1 MGYAT
6 SNPPVAMSMGPLA
19 QFNTTESTSV
29 GGKLWLYKSADVIA
43 TVEGANYFSNGQA
56 LGMQAGDLVYILD
69 TTTPHAYLETVA
81 SVTASGATLSGVHVT
96 TQ

>member
-1 MGYAT
+1 MAYDKA
-6 SNPPVAMSMGPLA
+6 NPPVAMSMGPLA

-43 TVEGANYFSNGQA
+43 TVEGANYFTNGKD
-56 LGMQAGDLVYILD
+56 LGIQPGDLVYILD
-69 TTTPHAYLETVA
+69 TTTPHAYLTTVA
-81 SVTASGATLSGVHVT
+81 TVTASGATLSGVHVT